1 MRQIAYQRSI
11 SVNVRG
17 KALTKKNSSFKAAKA
32 GSKAKP
38 SGAQLFKAVMPEQRK
53 PRKASLNREQA
64 KSLLLEKRDAYL
76 TGKLSCRP
84 PVVKSLIKKLVD
96 SVSAQPEGQA

>member
-1 MRQIAYQRSI
+1 
-11 SVNVRG
+11 
-17 KALTKKNSSFKAAKA
+17 
-32 GSKAKP
+32 
-38 SGAQLFKAVMPEQRK
+38 MPEQRK